1 MSFERWMIAP
11 FDQGLRQDL
20 KPFMIPDEAFASL
33 NNAYIFRGR
42 VKKRVGSSL
51 TGTGATNS
59 SMASLYSRLAINL
72 GTTNG
77 SGVKSGTVPGGKW
90 KIGQMFSVG
99 NVIFTVTTAGA
110 ATMLRTDGSVETATY
125 NTTNGA
131 YAITIAALPNTAVF
145 FYPAEPVMGL
155 MQYDSGSIYNAP
167 TWAFD
172 TQFAYH
178 YTGNYWVQ
186 AGEAIWHGT
195 NINYFWACNWTG
207 ITREKTN
214 LFVSNFHVTNLNGS
228 VVGATDDPIWTYDST
243 VASPPGPQWTTFQ
256 PKFLVAGAGNYVATA
271 RIIIGFKNRLLL
283 LNTVE
288 TDAAGTTNIHYPNR
302 CRFCHNGSPFPA
314 ATAWLEPNQVGADG
328 AGWIDAPTQEQIVS
342 AGLLKDRLIVYFE
355 RSTWELAYTGNQVLP
370 FVWQQINSEL
380 GSDAPFS
387 SVLFD
392 KVVLTIGNTGI
403 HASNGSNVERI
414 DNPIPDQI
422 FKIRDKNNGTAR
434 VNGVRDYF
442 TEMVYWTFPEGS
454 ETTTQEY
461 PNKVLVFNYRNKT
474 WAYNDDCITVF
485 GYFEQQTDNTWAVNN
500 DKWSDAGYTWAS
512 ALRQANFRQVLGGN
526 QQGYVFIVD
535 PSEPRN
541 APVMAITQMTYD
553 APSGLVTITSLDHTL
568 AQGDYVYIENISSVA
583 LPGASGTTD
592 ITGAAAGTVPGA
604 VYALGQS
611 FVIGPETC
619 TVISNIPGPQPMRST
634 GGSTTHTY
642 NISNGAYN
650 FVGAA
655 PNTQIYY
662 FPCNLSGIQPV
673 WDTPTSDT
681 FRIFTNEDP
690 GAYLG
695 GATLARVSQI
705 YIESKQWNPYLE
717 KDYAFHLAKIDFN
730 VDRTPSG
737 EVTIDYAPSYSNV
750 SMLSAGQATNMRL
763 GTGILETRPMLNV
776 PLESL
781 QDQFWHAVFFQAD
794 GDSIQI
800 RITMA
805 INQMMDPAIA
815 LSDFELN
822 AMILYTRKTSTRL

>member
-1 MSFERWMIAP
+1 MAFDKFMIAP

-20 KPFMIPDEAFASL
+20 KPFMIPDEAFAQL
-33 NNAYIFRGR
+33 NNAYVFRGR
-42 VKKRVGSSL
+42 IKKRFGSTL
-51 TGTGATNS
+51 TGTGSATS

-77 SGVKSGTVPGGKW
+77 SGVLSGTIPGTKW
-90 KIGQMFSVG
+90 KVGQMFSVG
-99 NVIFTVTTAGA
+99 TVIFTVTTTGA
-110 ATMLRTDGSVETATY
+110 ATMKRTDASAETATY

-145 FYPAEPVMGL
+145 FYPAEPVMGFI
-155 MQYDSGSIYNAP
+155 QYDSGSIYNAP

-172 TQFAYH
+172 TQFAYY

-186 AGEAIWHGT
+186 SGEAVWHGS

-214 LFVSNFHVTNLNGS
+214 LFVTNFHVTNLNGS

-243 VASPPGPQWTTFQ
+243 AGAPQWTTFQ

-288 TDAAGTTNIHYPNR
+288 TDSAGTTNSHYANR

-355 RSTWELAYTGNQVLP
+355 RSTWELVYTGNQILP

-387 SVLFD
+387 CVPFD

-422 FKIRDKNNGTAR
+422 FNIRDKNNGTAR
-434 VNGVRDYF
+434 VNGIRDYF

-454 ETTTQEY
+454 ETSTQEY

-485 GYFEQQTDNTWAVNN
+485 GYFEQQTDETWAVSNFPWYTA
-500 DKWSDAGYTWAS
+500 DKTWNS
-512 ALRQANFRQVLGGN
+512 ALHQANFRQVLGGN

-541 APVMAITQMTYD
+541 APVMAITNMSYSAAT
-553 APSGLVTITSLDHTL
+553 GEVTVTSLDHTL
-568 AQGDYVYIENISSVA
+568 VVGDYVYIENTLS
-583 LPGASGTTD
+583 
-592 ITGAAAGTVPGA
+592 VPG
-604 VYALGQS
+604 
-611 FVIGPETC
+611 IW
-619 TVISNIPGPQPMRST
+619 
-634 GGSTTHTY
+634 
-642 NISNGAYN
+642 
-650 FVGAA
+650 
-655 PNTQIYY
+655 
-662 FPCNLSGIQPV
+662 PV
-673 WDTPTSDT
+673 FSVLTSDT
-681 FRIFTNEDP
+681 FTIFTNEDP
-690 GAYLG
+690 GPYLG
-695 GATLARVSQI
+695 GGTLARVSQI
-705 YIESKQWNPYLE
+705 DIQSKQWNPYLE

-730 VDRTPSG
+730 VDKTAAG
-737 EVTIDYAPSYSNV
+737 EVTIDYAPSYSTL
-750 SMLSAGQATNMRL
+750 SMLSDSRATKMRL
-763 GTGILETRPMLNV
+763 GTGILETHSLANV
-776 PLESL
+776 PLEAL
-781 QDQFWHAVFFQAD
+781 QDQLWHAVFFQTD

-800 RITMA
+800 RITMD
-805 INQMMDPAIA
+805 ITQMMAPEIA
-815 LSDFELN
+815 LADFELN